1 MDLGNTVIFY
11 RCFITYKILTL
22 TESCRDIAL
31 YGELSTQ
38 YRQSK
43 QSKKSDVIRVISSRV
58 MNMHI
63 VGSETDTWTI
73 LVHYDFMYDD
83 VSLPLSGSRS
93 LRPQNPSGP
102 SRSGPK

>member
-43 QSKKSDVIRVISSRV
+43 HAPLTSY
-58 MNMHI
+58 
-63 VGSETDTWTI
+63 GS
-73 LVHYDFMYDD
+73 LVHE
-83 VSLPLSGSRS
+83 
-93 LRPQNPSGP
+93 
-102 SRSGPK
+102 